1 MKKLGLVAA
10 VVISLV
16 AACDKGKGAQGS
28 SAAKV
33 APTTEVATPV
43 APAPDGGSAVAATP
57 VNGEPSAPGEV
68 PGTKF
73 GAGVKQPTT
82 VSVEEV
88 LANPQAY
95 ANKPI
100 RVEGMVTDVCPKRGC
115 WFEIAGT
122 KPGQKLRF
130 KVQDGDMVF
139 PMEAKGKFAVA
150 EGVLAVKELTM
161 EETKQLAEY
170 QAKEYGI
177 AYDPA
182 SITKPSTQVRL
193 DGTGAVIRE
202 QK

>member
-1 MKKLGLVAA
+1 MKKLGLAA
-10 VVISLV
+10 ALMISLF
-16 AACDKGKGAQGS
+16 AACDKSPSSSGA

-33 APTTEVATPV
+33 AP
-43 APAPDGGSAVAATP
+43 GAATP
-57 VNGEPSAPGEV
+57 APTPGAAPATPSTATAAGEIA
-68 PGTKF
+68 GTKY
-73 GAGVKQPTT
+73 GKGVTQPTT

-115 WFEIAGT
+115 WFEIAGS

-139 PMEAKGKFAVA
+139 PMEAKGQFAVA
-150 EGVLAVKELTM
+150 EGVLAVNELTM
-161 EETKQLAEY
+161 EQTKAMAEE
-170 QAKEYGI
+170 QAKEYGT

-182 SITKPSTQVRL
+182 SITKPSTQLRL
-193 DGTGAVIRE
+193 DGTGAVIRD

>member
-1 MKKLGLVAA
+1 MKKLALVVAAALGLVAA
-10 VVISLV
+10 CNKGN
-16 AACDKGKGAQGS
+16 AAEGRAGG
-28 SAAKV
+28 
-33 APTTEVATPV
+33 P
-43 APAPDGGSAVAATP
+43 APAPAPAVSATTP
-57 VNGEPSAPGEV
+57 VNGEPAAAGDV
-68 PGTKF
+68 PGTKY

-150 EGVLAVKELTM
+150 EGVLAVRELTI
-161 EETKQLAEY
+161 EETKQMAEY

-182 SITKPSTQVRL
+182 SITKPSTQLRL

>member
-1 MKKLGLVAA
+1 MKKLGLAA
-10 VVISLV
+10 TLAICLF
-16 AACDKGKGAQGS
+16 AACDKGASSSGA

-33 APTTEVATPV
+33 APVAVTPVPEAAAALPGGPAV
-43 APAPDGGSAVAATP
+43 APATPTTAA
-57 VNGEPSAPGEV
+57 AGEV
-68 PGTKF
+68 TGTKY
-73 GAGVKQPTT
+73 GKGVTQPTT

-115 WFEIAGT
+115 WFEIAGN

-139 PMEAKGKFAVA
+139 PMEAKGQFAVA
-150 EGVLAVKELTM
+150 EGVLAVSELTM
-161 EETKQLAEY
+161 EQTKAMAEE
-170 QAKEYGI
+170 QAKEYGT

-182 SITKPSTQVRL
+182 SITKPSTQLRL
-193 DGTGAVIRE
+193 DGTGAVIRD

>member
-1 MKKLGLVAA
+1 MKKLGLA
-10 VVISLV
+10 VTLAICLF
-16 AACDKGKGAQGS
+16 AACDKSKSSSGT

-33 APTTEVATPV
+33 APGPATPGPGTATPAPVTPGTAAAAGEVA
-43 APAPDGGSAVAATP
+43 
-57 VNGEPSAPGEV
+57 
-68 PGTKF
+68 GTKY
-73 GAGVKQPTT
+73 GKGVTQPTT

-115 WFEIAGT
+115 WFEIAGS

-139 PMEAKGKFAVA
+139 PMEAKGQFAVA
-150 EGVLAVKELTM
+150 EGVLAVNELTM
-161 EETKQLAEY
+161 EQTKAMAEE
-170 QAKEYGI
+170 QAKEYGT

-182 SITKPSTQVRL
+182 SITKPSTQLRL
-193 DGTGAVIRE
+193 DGTGAVIRD

>member
-1 MKKLGLVAA
+1 MKKLGLAA
-10 VVISLV
+10 TLAICLF
-16 AACDKGKGAQGS
+16 AACDKGTSSSAA

-33 APTTEVATPV
+33 APEAVATAPGNAPAAAGAAPGAAAGTAAAGEVA
-43 APAPDGGSAVAATP
+43 
-57 VNGEPSAPGEV
+57 
-68 PGTKF
+68 GTKY
-73 GAGVKQPTT
+73 GKGVTQPTT

-115 WFEIAGT
+115 WFEIAGS

-139 PMEAKGKFAVA
+139 PMEAKGQFAVA
-150 EGVLAVKELTM
+150 EGVLAVSELTLEQTKAM
-161 EETKQLAEY
+161 AEE
-170 QAKEYGI
+170 QAKEYGTP
-177 AYDPA
+177 YDPA
-182 SITKPSTQVRL
+182 SITKPSTQLRL
-193 DGTGAVIRE
+193 DGTGAVIRD

>member
-1 MKKLGLVAA
+1 MKKLGLAA
-10 VVISLV
+10 TLAICLL
-16 AACDKGKGAQGS
+16 AACDKSTKSSGA

-33 APTTEVATPV
+33 APVAAIPAPTTPPAPAAPVAAAPAGEVA
-43 APAPDGGSAVAATP
+43 
-57 VNGEPSAPGEV
+57 
-68 PGTKF
+68 GTKY
-73 GAGVKQPTT
+73 GAGVTQTTT

-115 WFEIAGT
+115 WFEIAGS

-130 KVQDGDMVF
+130 KVKDGDMVF
-139 PMEAKGKFAVA
+139 PMEAKGQFAVA
-150 EGVLAVKELTM
+150 EGVLAVNELTIEQTKSM
-161 EETKQLAEY
+161 AEE
-170 QAKEYGI
+170 QAKEYGT

-182 SITKPSTQVRL
+182 SITKPSTQLRL
-193 DGTGAVIRE
+193 DGTGAVIRD